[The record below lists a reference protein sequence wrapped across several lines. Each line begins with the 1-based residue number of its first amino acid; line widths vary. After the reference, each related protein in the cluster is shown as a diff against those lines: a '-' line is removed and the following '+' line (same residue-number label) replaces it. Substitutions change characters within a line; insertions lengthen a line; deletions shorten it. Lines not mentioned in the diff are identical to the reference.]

1 MSSPIFKVCDFSGLG
16 AGEAIPATLI
26 AGDGIGPEIV
36 EVTVMVL
43 DALGAPFAWEVHQA
57 GMSGLEAFGDP
68 LPRTTLDSIRRTRL
82 ALKGPLITPVGGGYR
97 SSNVRLR
104 EEFQLYANVR
114 PARTM
119 VPGGRYEDIDV
130 VLVRENLEG
139 LYVGFEHYVPIGDD
153 PRAVAIASGINTRA
167 GGRRIA
173 EFAFEYA
180 VRNGRK
186 RVTIVHKANI
196 LKALTGL
203 FLEVAR
209 EVGKRYEGRLQVD
222 ERIVDACAMGLV
234 LNPWQFDVIVTT
246 NLFGDILSD
255 EMAGLVGG
263 LGVAPAANIG
273 ADAAIFEA
281 VHGSAPDLAGKGIAN
296 PLALLLAA
304 TMMLD
309 HVNRSDLAHQLR
321 KAIYQTLNEDK
332 VRTGDLGGT
341 ASTKEFAQAIVDRLK
356 RIRV

>member
-1 MSSPIFKVCDFSGLG
+1 
-16 AGEAIPATLI
+16 
-26 AGDGIGPEIV
+26 
-36 EVTVMVL
+36 
-43 DALGAPFAWEVHQA
+43 
-57 GMSGLEAFGDP
+57 
-68 LPRTTLDSIRRTRL
+68 
-82 ALKGPLITPVGGGYR
+82 
-97 SSNVRLR
+97 
-104 EEFQLYANVR
+104 
-114 PARTM
+114 M

-153 PRAVAIASGINTRA
+153 PRAVAIGSGINTRA

-186 RVTIVHKANI
+186 KVTIVHKANI

-203 FLEVAR
+203 FLEVAL
-209 EVGKRYEGRLQVD
+209 EVGKSYEGRLQVD

-273 ADAAIFEA
+273 VDAAIFEA

-296 PLALLLAA
+296 PLALLLGA

-309 HVNRSDLAHQLR
+309 HVNRSELAHQLR
-321 KAIYQTLNEDK
+321 KAIDQTLNEDK
-332 VRTGDLGGT
+332 VRTADLGGT
-341 ASTKEFAQAIVDRLK
+341 ASTKEFAQAIVGRLQ